1 MDADS
6 IEYWR
11 WAGYNIIQSGLNVNE
26 DLLKQTQS

>member
-11 WAGYNIIQSGLNVNE
+11 WAGYIIQKGLNVNE